1 MNEGDLHLT
10 ALALRFATT
19 ALREQ
24 PASAPVVCNK
34 VRHAAWAVP
43 PVAVAC
49 TRWRSWRGAAS
60 LGSWLK
66 LPPLCFCPSRLQML
80 PQAMALVMSP
90 LLQGG
95 CVLLSL
101 QFVTVSSSVPSC
113 CFGFSLLCSCPA
125 ADSHPCSTLPC
136 CCPCCCRLGPGGP
149 GGPPLFLPSPCQQ
162 RRTQRL
168 GGVPAGAAHRGGH
181 RCGWVL

>member
-49 TRWRSWRGAAS
+49 TLWRSLGCAAVMC
-60 LGSWLK
+60 SWLK
-66 LPPLCFCPSRLQML
+66 CPPRCCCPSCLQVL
-80 PQAMALVMSP
+80 PRAMVLVKSP

-101 QFVTVSSSVPSC
+101 QFVTDRSSVPSC
-113 CFGFSLLCSCPA
+113 CFGFSLLFSCPSGA
-125 ADSHPCSTLPC
+125 SHPCSTLPG

-149 GGPPLFLPSPCQQ
+149 PLFLTSPCQQ

-168 GGVPAGAAHRGGH
+168 GGVPAGAAHRDRH
-181 RCGWVL
+181 RWGWVL